1 MDWIGS
7 AGGLVL
13 VGTTAD
19 NGRRRDDPPIT
30 IAIVLVSAAVC
41 GRRDVVVQRR
51 RISIGTSGV
60 VGVVDQWDGLVQGD
74 AAGVRGRPQPAAR
87 ALRAAADEVG

>member
-41 GRRDVVVQRR
+41 GRRDE
-51 RISIGTSGV
+51 ST
-60 VGVVDQWDGLVQGD
+60 
-74 AAGVRGRPQPAAR
+74 A
-87 ALRAAADEVG
+87 